1 MFLGLEDFLTDNL
14 EQLRFESA
22 EYQRFLNYIGCFAS
36 LEGSSKARLLNAL
49 AIGLKEIA
57 KQASQD
63 HLSSASPIEPL
74 TVLVYAAVL
83 AAEKEAITS
92 AANSGA
98 AVGRRRVA
106 GGAESSELL
115 HLKLAMVDSL
125 KTITDCHHA
134 LGRLYQSSS
143 ELEHLVGAIVKT
155 VHALVENVDNYR
167 TSSSLV
173 ETTMAVL
180 ANCATGLRY
189 RVGMQTFILQDL
201 NHLEHLSEFN
211 GELLAKIYTT
221 HGDPSLVDAIFQHI
235 GAIRYNGDDGTIV
248 KNIARFLLKLAITS
262 PKVILKNIT
271 SIAGLADCDA
281 YTLRMAMLEI
291 YAVLI
296 THNLFQEDRTE
307 TSRTQAL
314 SFLSLIEERLRD
326 TSSFVRA
333 KALQVLS
340 TLVSA
345 AASPITERTRQIEL
359 VLGRVMD
366 KSSIVRKRAIQML
379 GELIKHHPFY
389 VDGGELSLGFFE
401 ERLREI
407 DVQLDRLVPSEVKET
422 MGGLDGGVSEA
433 DAKILTSAMREEGDE
448 ACTKSE
454 QPVTSPEEAEMM
466 QTLLMQKRYYS
477 DAILFVKQIDRAFP
491 MLLKLLSS
499 NVKTEVF
506 EVMDLLVDAHI
517 YGLQASRE
525 GVRRMMHLIWE
536 QDLSTEDGTRRSIR
550 EHVLLC
556 YRRIYLEVDVRL
568 TGRERTAAIANN
580 LLKMVETTSRSD
592 LASLG
597 EIITCFLNKE
607 WIPEIIIELVH
618 QVFTDKSQRSK
629 QGRALVLLSMLG
641 RARPGIITGHIETLI
656 KFGLAVAPQSSSAD
670 PLMIEY
676 TCTALRHC
684 SQIGLR
690 LPVDS
695 LLFSRL
701 LVLIRSAPLTCTAP
715 TASKWLRAISE
726 GVRTLYALCEA
737 PSVVADSLIKE
748 LTRPLLVESSSTRSS
763 ALIKLLWVIGEV
775 ASNEVCH
782 LNAIEAHYKAGKAQ
796 ERASKK
802 ATEKDSMEGI
812 AATEEDD
819 FTDVIKYV
827 RESELLYGEGSLLA
841 AFGPMVATICSQNT
855 TYTSPLLQN
864 VATLTLSKLMAVSG
878 RFCDQYLPLFLTL
891 LEKSSSPIIRANL
904 TVAFADLAQS
914 FGRIIDTNIS
924 YLFRRLGDEEVSVR
938 RSALLV
944 LTHLSSTGMIKIKG
958 QVGSIARCI
967 LDRDP
972 RVANLAKMFFHELAG
987 KDAVGGIYSHIPDM
1001 ISTLTVEEGV
1011 EGEAFKTISR
1021 FIFEYVKRERQM
1033 EGLLEKLCQRIRQAS
1048 SLRHAQDLAFCLTL
1062 INYGGERTTRKL
1074 IDLLPMYKDKLV
1086 DFTVYSHVMEAV
1098 QKALKTAKAEL
1109 RPTVEEFKKQLLQI
1123 AGDPQPADDDPAGND
1138 NNTRSDIPARPIKVK
1153 VTKGSSRGGRRRKD
1167 TRKAIRDM
1175 SSESEQGEEDEFGM
1189 DDGSELDEKPVTVKK
1204 EPPRG
1209 GEAALDDDHMT
1220 HSSPI
1225 KVRTARGA
1233 SSRLNIPNRRPVAD
1247 RQVGDDDNDKDI
1259 F

>member
-1 MFLGLEDFLTDNL
+1 M
-14 EQLRFESA
+14 
-22 EYQRFLNYIGCFAS
+22 
-36 LEGSSKARLLNAL
+36 NAL
-49 AIGLKEIA
+49 VIGLTGVA
-57 KQASQD
+57 KQAIQG
-63 HLSSASPIEPL
+63 HLSSTNSVEPL
-74 TVLVYAAVL
+74 TVLIYSAVL

-98 AVGRRRVA
+98 TVGRRKAV
-106 GGAESSELL
+106 GGSESSELL

-125 KTITDCHHA
+125 KTITGCHNA
-134 LGRLYQSSS
+134 LGRLYQTNS

-167 TSSSLV
+167 ASGPLV
-173 ETTMAVL
+173 ETTMEVL
-180 ANCATGLRY
+180 TNCVTNLGYRTGL
-189 RVGMQTFILQDL
+189 QTFILQDL

-211 GELLAKIYTT
+211 GELLAKIYTA

-235 GAIRYNGDDGTIV
+235 GAIRYSGDDGTIV

-262 PKVILKNIT
+262 PKIVLKNIT
-271 SIAGLADCDA
+271 SIAGLADCEA

-307 TSRTQAL
+307 ASRTQAL

-345 AASPITERTRQIEL
+345 AASPITERTRQIDL
-359 VLGRVMD
+359 VLGRIMD

-379 GELIKHHPFY
+379 GDLIKHHPFC

-401 ERLREI
+401 ERLGEI
-407 DVQLDRLVPSEVKET
+407 DAQLDRLVPSEVKET
-422 MGGLDGGVSEA
+422 MGCLDGGAGETGAVM
-433 DAKILTSAMREEGDE
+433 LTDTIKEEDGGT
-448 ACTKSE
+448 CTKGEES
-454 QPVTSPEEAEMM
+454 VTFPADAEMM

-477 DAILFVKQIDRAFP
+477 DAILFVKQIERAFP

-506 EVMDLLVDAHI
+506 EVMDFLVDAHI

-556 YRRIYLEVDVRL
+556 YRRIYLDVDVRV
-568 TGRERTAAIANN
+568 TGRERIVAMANN

-592 LASLG
+592 LASLE
-597 EIITCFLNKE
+597 EIITCFLSKE
-607 WIPEIIIELVH
+607 WISEGLVELIH
-618 QVFTDKSQRSK
+618 QAFTDKSHRSR

-641 RARPGIITGHIETLI
+641 RARPEIITGHIETLI
-656 KFGLAVAPQSSSAD
+656 KFGLTTTPQSSSSAD
-670 PLMIEY
+670 PLMMEY
-676 TCTALRHC
+676 TCIALRHC
-684 SQIGLR
+684 SQLGLR

-701 LVLIRSAPLTCTAP
+701 LVLIRTAPLTAAAP
-715 TASKWLRAISE
+715 AASKWLRSISE
-726 GVRTLYALCEA
+726 GLRTMYALCEA
-737 PSVVADSLIKE
+737 PSAVADSLIKE
-748 LTRPLLVESSSTRSS
+748 LTRPLLVESSSVKSS

-782 LNAIEAHYKAGKAQ
+782 LHAIEAHYKAGKAQ
-796 ERASKK
+796 QRANKK
-802 ATEKDSMEGI
+802 SAEKDSMEGI

-819 FTDVIKYV
+819 FTDVIRYV

-841 AFGPMVATICSQNT
+841 AFGPMVATICSHNT

-864 VATLTLSKLMAVSG
+864 VASLTLSKLMAVSG
-878 RFCDQYLPLFLTL
+878 RFCDQHLPLFLTL
-891 LEKSSSPIIRANL
+891 LEKSNSSVIRANL

-924 YLFRRLGDEEVSVR
+924 YLFRRLSDEEASVR

-967 LDRDP
+967 LDHDP
-972 RVANLAKMFFHELAG
+972 HVASLAKMFFHELAG
-987 KDAVGGIYSHIPDM
+987 KDAIGGIYNHIPDM
-1001 ISTLTVEEGV
+1001 ISTLAVEEGV
-1011 EGEAFKTISR
+1011 EGEAFKTICR
-1021 FIFEYVKRERQM
+1021 FIFDYIKRERQM
-1033 EGLLEKLCQRIRQAS
+1033 EGLLEKLCHRIRQTS

-1086 DFTVYSHVMEAV
+1086 DFTVYSHIMEAV
-1098 QKALKTAKAEL
+1098 QKALKMAKAEL
-1109 RPTVEEFKKQLLQI
+1109 RPTVEEFKQRLLQA
-1123 AGDPQPADDDPAGND
+1123 AGDSQPADDDPDGID
-1138 NNTRSDIPARPIKVK
+1138 NSTRSDIPARPIKVRGP
-1153 VTKGSSRGGRRRKD
+1153 KGGSRGGRRRKD
-1167 TRKAIRDM
+1167 IRKAIKDM
-1175 SSESEQGEEDEFGM
+1175 SSESEEEEEEEFGL
-1189 DDGSELDEKPVTVKK
+1189 DDESELDEKPMTVKK
-1204 EPPRG
+1204 DPSRND
-1209 GEAALDDDHMT
+1209 EAASNDDHMT

-1225 KVRTARGA
+1225 KTRTTRGA
-1233 SSRLNIPNRRPVAD
+1233 VSRRALPNRRQAIAKPIV
-1247 RQVGDDDNDKDI
+1247 DDDNDEDI